1 MDKAFLL
8 FTNNELSC
16 IKSCSKGSL
25 TTPFDPVGDCGQVGT
40 VELSTDMRVMAVSF
54 VYRFI
59 HRQENMWISCW
70 QVGHNVRR
78 ITFLNVDKV

>member
-1 MDKAFLL
+1 MA
-8 FTNNELSC
+8 
-16 IKSCSKGSL
+16 
-25 TTPFDPVGDCGQVGT
+25 
-40 VELSTDMRVMAVSF
+40 ELSTDMRGLAVSF

-59 HRQENMWISCW
+59 HRQENMWISYW